1 MTKNFFEVKN
11 VDFSVSGKTKVKDVS
26 FSIKNEGDVIC
37 LLGPSG
43 IGKTT
48 ILRTIAGLEKIEKGS
63 IELNNKILSSK
74 TINVEPENRNISL
87 AFQDNSLFPHY
98 TVEKNI
104 LLGAERNKEKKDKK
118 IGLKEIVD
126 LLDIFH
132 ILNKYPHQ
140 ISAGEAQR
148 ASLARS
154 LITQPDLLL
163 LDEPLSNV
171 DQSFKEEIQVR
182 LKKILNKLKITT
194 IIVTHDSYE
203 AFYLGS
209 KCGIIINQELKQ
221 FDDPYKVYHFPN
233 SIEVVNN
240 FTVKFSELSFL
251 TKFFA
256 TWPNPKQKRQKCQRL
271 KPLQTRLQTSPE
283 LDCPSPWQSQRRTQR
298 PSASY
303 PQHRDSKR
311 RYARQSTR
319 RLPQKSVAPRSKSRS
334 GSTVPSVLPR
344 RHFGCRRLWQPD
356 LDVKPVESLTGQ
368 QHEQQNAL
376 KDTCHN
382 LWHAKRN
389 LRRVAAKFCQ
399 RDNKASANHSQ
410 WVETR
415 QKGHNDRGKTIAERD
430 VRLQL
435 ANVC

>member
-11 VDFSVSGKTKVKDVS
+11 VDFNVSGKTKVKNVS

-48 ILRTIAGLEKIEKGS
+48 ILRTIAGLEKINNGS
-63 IELNNKILSSK
+63 IELNNKMLSSK

-104 LLGAERNKEKKDKK
+104 LLGADRNKGKKDKK
-118 IGLKEIVD
+118 ISLKEIVD

-203 AFYLGS
+203 AFYLGN
-209 KCGIIINQELKQ
+209 KCGVILDEKLKQ
-221 FDDPYKVYHFPN
+221 FDDPYKVYHYPN
-233 SIEVVNN
+233 SVSVVNFLN
-240 FTVKFSELSFL
+240 RGILIPAKVTGKNTLENDDLGTIEGKF
-251 TKFFA
+251 
-256 TWPNPKQKRQKCQRL
+256 
-271 KPLQTRLQTSPE
+271 
-283 LDCPSPWQSQRRTQR
+283 
-298 PSASY
+298 
-303 PQHRDSKR
+303 
-311 RYARQSTR
+311 
-319 RLPQKSVAPRSKSRS
+319 
-334 GSTVPSVLPR
+334 
-344 RHFGCRRLWQPD
+344 
-356 LDVKPVESLTGQ
+356 VKPAEIGSNVKLLLQPEDLIHDDKSNLKFDVVDRKFRGTNFIYTLRTEKGNLIPVFVHSHHIH
-368 QHEQQNAL
+368 QHDIDE
-376 KDTCHN
+376 
-382 LWHAKRN
+382 
-389 LRRVAAKFCQ
+389 KFGIKKPVYI
-399 RDNKASANHSQ
+399 DH
-410 WVETR
+410 
-415 QKGHNDRGKTIAERD
+415 
-430 VRLQL
+430 L
-435 ANVC
+435 VCF